1 MLLYYV
7 VMLLGFG
14 ASILKAYDKYLDH
27 GNNTGFFIANYR
39 KMIVSFL
46 FAVAIVTGAIL
57 DNEINYPTALISGY
71 AAENLIRYLY
81 EKIGLK

>member
-7 VMLLGFG
+7 VMLLGVG
-14 ASILKAYDKYLDH
+14 ASILKAYDKYLDK
-27 GNNTGFFIANYR
+27 GDNTGFFINNYR

-46 FAVAIVTGAIL
+46 VAVAIVTGAIL

-71 AAENLIRYLY
+71 AAENFIRYLY

>member
-1 MLLYYV
+1 MIFYFL

-14 ASILKAYDKYLDH
+14 ASILKTYDKYSDN
-27 GNNTGFFIANYR
+27 GNKTGFFIANYR

-46 FAVAIVTGAIL
+46 VAVAVVTGAIL
-57 DNEINYPTALISGY
+57 DNQINYPTALISGY
-71 AAENLIRYLY
+71 AAENFIRYLY